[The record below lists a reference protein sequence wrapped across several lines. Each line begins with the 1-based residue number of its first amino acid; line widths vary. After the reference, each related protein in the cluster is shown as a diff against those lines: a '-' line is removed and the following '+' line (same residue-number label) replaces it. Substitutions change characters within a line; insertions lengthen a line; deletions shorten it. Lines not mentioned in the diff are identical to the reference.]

1 MKGRSKFNN
10 PKTRKAEI
18 YQLIVREG
26 TEARWKTLKTHLEE
40 LRLGPT
46 TLKQTLDEMITEG
59 SITKEARLGTE
70 GAEVWYKIATKLDAI
85 WGNPE
90 KNMQQAESILK
101 EAYTLDQYYKE
112 IKEKASTLNDKEKT
126 DYLQTQMEIVFENA
140 MESYAEYLGSYV
152 RGAQWAN
159 PTELDYVFNYYIN
172 SVFLEDNALYQK
184 ILAEY
189 PIDSL
194 RAIHSFLLEDQSKVD
209 KAILK
214 EEKNRKTKISKMRNE
229 TSQKKL

>member
-1 MKGRSKFNN
+1 VKGRSKFND
-10 PKTRKAEI
+10 PIKRKAEI
-18 YQLIVREG
+18 YQLIVRAG
-26 TEARWKTLKTHLEE
+26 SEARWKTLKAHLEE

-46 TLKQTLDEMITEG
+46 TLKQALDEMITEG

-90 KNMQQAESILK
+90 KNMQQAESNQK

-140 MESYAEYLGSYV
+140 MESYAQYLGSYV

-172 SVFLEDNALYQK
+172 SVFLEDTALYQK

-189 PIDSL
+189 PIGSL

-214 EEKNRKTKISKMRNE
+214 EEKNRKEKISKMRND

>member
-101 EAYTLDQYYKE
+101 EAYTLDQYYKK

-140 MESYAEYLGSYV
+140 MESYAKYLGSYV

-189 PIDSL
+189 PIGSL